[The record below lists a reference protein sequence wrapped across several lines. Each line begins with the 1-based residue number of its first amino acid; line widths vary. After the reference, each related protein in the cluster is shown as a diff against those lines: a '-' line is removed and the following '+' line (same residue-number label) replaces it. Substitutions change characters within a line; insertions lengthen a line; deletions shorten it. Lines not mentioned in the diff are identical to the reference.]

1 MMKKL
6 SIPVV
11 LVLFTA
17 TVLLVISCAVNP
29 VTGKKQ
35 IMLMSEQQ
43 EIALGVSYDP
53 QVLATFGVYNDNNL
67 QSFVQ
72 AKGNEMGKI
81 SHRPNL
87 AYHVK
92 VVDSPVVNAF
102 AVPGGYIYLTRGILA
117 QLNSEAELIGV
128 LAHEMGHITA
138 RHTVA
143 TQSKQQLAQIALIGG
158 MIASDKFAQY
168 AQYAMQGLELLFLSF
183 SRDDERQ
190 ADALG
195 VEYSSKLGYDAHKMA
210 EFFKVLKKMSL
221 AESEGG
227 IPTFLSTHPD
237 PGDRYNDV
245 NRQAAEWQMRLNL
258 GTYKVNQDQYLQMI
272 NGIIY
277 GDDPRQGYVEN
288 NVFYHPELKFKFGYP
303 MGWKLENSPLQVTM
317 SPSDGKALILFML
330 SDQKTLEAA
339 VDTTMARY
347 GLTPTGS
354 RRTTVNGLQAIMT
367 QAKQVYQNQSTG
379 ATSTN
384 LVLSYFISH
393 GGLIY
398 VFHGVSTEADFNTY
412 ATTMNTAMATF
423 SNLTEA
429 SKINVQPKRIK
440 VVKVARAGT
449 VADAFNY
456 FRVPQAQHAEFALLN
471 DLELT
476 DKVAAGKL
484 LKIVSQ

>member
-1 MMKKL
+1 MKKL
-6 SIPVV
+6 NIPVV
-11 LVLFTA
+11 FTLFTA
-17 TVLLVISCAVNP
+17 MLLLVISCAINP

-35 IMLMSEQQ
+35 IMLMSEEQ
-43 EIALGVSYDP
+43 EVALGMSYDP
-53 QVLATFGVYNDNNL
+53 QVLSTFGVYNDNNL
-67 QSFVQ
+67 QNFVQ
-72 AKGNEMGKI
+72 RKGTEMGKI

-87 AYHVK
+87 EYHVK

-117 QLNSEAELIGV
+117 QLNSEAELMGV

-143 TQSKQQLAQIALIGG
+143 TQSKQQMAQLLLIGG
-158 MIASDKFAQY
+158 MIASEKFAQY

-210 EFFKVLKKMSL
+210 DFFKVLNKMSL

-245 NRQAAEWQMRLNL
+245 NKQASQWQTQLNL
-258 GTYKVNQDQYLQMI
+258 GTYKVNEDPYLQMV

-277 GDDPRQGYVEN
+277 GEDPKQGYIEN
-288 NVFYHPELKFKFGYP
+288 NVFYHPGLKFKFGYP
-303 MGWKLENSPLQVTM
+303 MGWTLENSPLQVTVT
-317 SPSDGKALILFML
+317 PPDGKALMLFML
-330 SDQKTLEAA
+330 SDQKTLEAS
-339 VDTTMARY
+339 VDSTLARY
-347 GLTPTGS
+347 GLTPQGS
-354 RRTTVNGLQAIMT
+354 KRTTVNGLPAIVT
-367 QAKQVYQNQSTG
+367 QAKQVQQDQSTG
-379 ATSTN
+379 ATATN

-398 VFHGVSTEADFNTY
+398 IFHGVSTEADFNTY
-412 ATTMNTAMATF
+412 ATTMNTAMTTF
-423 SNLTEA
+423 SNLTDA
-429 SKINVQPKRIK
+429 SKINVKPKRIN

-449 VADAFNY
+449 LADAFTY
-456 FRVPQAQHAEFALLN
+456 FRVPQAEQAHLALLN

-476 DKVAAGKL
+476 DKVAVGKL
-484 LKIVSQ
+484 LKIVGQ